1 MLDKSAQSKVLNN
14 IPIKITTPPIVGV
27 PIFLNMWSAGPSSLI
42 GPVIFFCEK
51 YLINGPPIRNTIIKD
66 VINDNPVLNVK
77 YLNTFKKENSF
88 IKDVNKL

>member
-1 MLDKSAQSKVLNN
+1 M
-14 IPIKITTPPIVGV
+14 
-27 PIFLNMWSAGPSSLI
+27 

-51 YLINGPPIRNTIIKD
+51 YFINGPPIRNTIIKD
-66 VINDNPVLNVK
+66 DINDNPVLNVK